1 MRKLLLILCTL
12 SVLVPAAAELEAA
25 SDEAVQRN
33 NLGASLLQQG
43 KVDEAVAEFQKAL
56 ALDPKYTAA
65 QLNLGYA
72 YDRQGRPE
80 EAMAQ
85 YQKVI
90 ALEPGNLFAH
100 NNLGVLYDKKGRYDE
115 AIREFERVLQ
125 IDTSNATALE
135 NLENAKRSKG
145 TVQEREE
152 RFAQARKEVEARPD
166 DPRAAYNLGRL
177 FASYG
182 KKEQA
187 LEWLAKALELG
198 FDDVKFLKDDPALV
212 PLKDDPRFTGLL
224 KGR

>member
-1 MRKLLLILCTL
+1 MRKLLFVLCTM
-12 SVLVPAAAELEAA
+12 SVLVQAAAALGAA
-25 SDEAVQRN
+25 SDEEVQRN

-100 NNLGVLYDKKGRYDE
+100 NNLGVLYDKKGLYTE
-115 AIREFERVLQ
+115 AIKEFEQVLQ
-125 IDTSNATALE
+125 VDPSNATARD
-135 NLENAKRSKG
+135 NLERAKSSTG
-145 TVQEREE
+145 IAQEREE
-152 RFAQARKEVEARPD
+152 RFAQARKEVEARPN

-212 PLKDDPRFTGLL
+212 PLKDDPRFMGLL

>member
-1 MRKLLLILCTL
+1 MRKLLFVLCAM

-43 KVDEAVAEFQKAL
+43 KVDEAVAEFQKAV

-65 QLNLGYA
+65 HLNLGYA

-80 EAMAQ
+80 EAMSQ

-100 NNLGVLYDKKGRYDE
+100 NNLGVLYDKKGLYDE

-152 RFAQARKEVEARPD
+152 RFARARKEVEARPD

-177 FASYG
+177 HASFG
-182 KKEQA
+182 EKEQA
-187 LEWLAKALELG
+187 LKWLAKALELG
-198 FDDVKFLKDDPALV
+198 FDDVKFLKDDPALA